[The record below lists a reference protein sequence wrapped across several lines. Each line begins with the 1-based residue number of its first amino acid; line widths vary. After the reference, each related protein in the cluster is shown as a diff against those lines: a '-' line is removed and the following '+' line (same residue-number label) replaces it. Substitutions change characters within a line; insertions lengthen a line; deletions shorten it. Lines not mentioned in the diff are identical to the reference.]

1 MSSAGLKSTQNILGP
16 NTIKTM
22 LIMKLDGF

>member
-1 MSSAGLKSTQNILGP
+1 MSSAGLKNAQNILGP

-22 LIMKLDGF
+22 LITEQDDF